1 MNLLSRSCLAK
12 LDKTEVKVAAERGK
26 VTATAQLFGAG
37 TLKFPLNFRPFEVI
51 EVEAVAK
58 MFGGDCSRAVMSAEY
73 FRRGEK
79 FCPED
84 KGGYLAD
91 KDNYLAQKCVFSCVR
106 SGRSVL

>member
-58 MFGGDCSRAVMSAEY
+58 CSAGIVRGLLCPRNIFVAAKSSVPKTKAVI
-73 FRRGEK
+73 
-79 FCPED
+79 
-84 KGGYLAD
+84 
-91 KDNYLAQKCVFSCVR
+91 
-106 SGRSVL
+106 